1 MASKRFVTSVIL
13 AILLLS
19 VLSLGVLPGALAQSD
34 DPLYAAADTVAPSY
48 VDGVQ
53 AVPGDA
59 SVTLSWDASTDNVG
73 VMGYVLYYGT
83 VSVSQAG
90 QEYDNQTEIGNVLIY
105 TMAGLQNNV
114 TYYFAVTAKDAA
126 GNESEEYSLE
136 VSATPAASV
145 IEDDGTPP
153 TVVAAAAGN
162 CDGLTVTFSEPVVLP
177 GANPGNAFKI
187 ENLDTYAALEISGA
201 ETLAG
206 AQNKVVLSTSA
217 METGAQYLL
226 TVGIAV
232 EDRLSNPIVSGTS
245 DTAVFSG
252 VACVDEPVEP
262 VEPVEP
268 NEPDEPADD
277 VEAPKLE
284 SVEVVSL
291 TELKLKF
298 DEEVILPVR
307 DDVVAEAPVAEE
319 PDPALE
325 LFSILDLAQN
335 PIVILEVSYV
345 ETEALDTENNP
356 VLDKTQLRLVTEP
369 HMQDKEYFLKITGLT
384 DAEGN
389 VTIGDFKSSTNYKT
403 PAPVVEVDAIA
414 PEDVQNFVSSVMDSL
429 VKLNW
434 GSSLNTAGDLVDQYL
449 YVSTD
454 GGATFEK
461 KGALGKE
468 VNEYKFE
475 GGVEGQNYVFKVTTV
490 DEAGNESEGTVV
502 TATLPV
508 TGPALLGLAAAA
520 LMGGGIL
527 GRKKK
532 LL

>member
-1 MASKRFVTSVIL
+1 MNAKRLITSVIL

-19 VLSLGVLPGALAQSD
+19 VLSLGILPSALAQSD
-34 DPLYAAADTVAPSY
+34 DPLYAAADAVAPSY

-53 AVPGDA
+53 AAPGDA

-73 VMGYVLYYGT
+73 IAGYVIYYGT
-83 VSVSQAG
+83 ISVSQAG
-90 QEYDNQTEIGNVLIY
+90 QEYDNRTEIGNVL
-105 TMAGLQNNV
+105 TTTVASLQNNV
-114 TYYFAVTAKDAA
+114 TYYFALTAKDAA
-126 GNESEEYSLE
+126 GNESEEYSTQ
-136 VSATPAASV
+136 VSATPAASSV
-145 IEDDGTPP
+145 EDDGTPP
-153 TVVAAAAGN
+153 TVVSAVAGN
-162 CDGLTVTFSEPVVLP
+162 CDELTVTFSEPVVLP
-177 GANPGNAFKI
+177 GANPGSAFNV

-201 ETLAG
+201 QVAVG
-206 AQNKVVLSTSA
+206 APGKVVLSTSA

-232 EDRLSNPIVSGTS
+232 EDRLGNPIVSGTS

-252 VACVDEPVEP
+252 VACVVEP

-268 NEPDEPADD
+268 IDD

-284 SVEVVSL
+284 SVDVVSL

-298 DEEVILPVR
+298 DEEVILPVQEPA
-307 DDVVAEAPVAEE
+307 DDAAPAGEPVAEQ

-325 LFSILDLAQN
+325 LFSILDLDQN
-335 PIVILEVSYV
+335 PVVILEVSYV
-345 ETEALDTENNP
+345 ET
-356 VLDKTQLRLVTEP
+356 DKTQLTLVTEP
-369 HMQDKEYFLKITGLT
+369 HVQGKEYFLKITGLA
-384 DAEGN
+384 DVLGN
-389 VTIGDFKSSTNYKT
+389 VTLGDFKSSANYKT
-403 PAPVVEVDAIA
+403 PAPAVEVDAIA
-414 PEDVQNFVSSVMDSL
+414 PEDVQNFMSSVMDSL

-461 KGALGKE
+461 KGALGKD

-490 DEAGNESEGTVV
+490 DGAGNESEGTIV

-520 LMGGGIL
+520 LMGGGFL
-527 GRKKK
+527 GRKKR
-532 LL
+532 L

>member
-1 MASKRFVTSVIL
+1 MKNIF

-19 VLSLGVLPGALAQSD
+19 ILSLGVLPSALAQS
-34 DPLYAAADTVAPSY
+34 DTVAPSY
-48 VDGVQ
+48 VDGMQ
-53 AVPGDA
+53 AAPGDT

-73 VMGYVLYYGT
+73 VTGYVLYYGT

-90 QEYDNQTEIGNVLIY
+90 QEYDNRTEIGNVLTY
-105 TMAGLQNNV
+105 TLAGLQNNV

-126 GNESEEYSLE
+126 GNESEEYSTQ
-136 VSATPAASV
+136 VSATPAASAV
-145 IEDDGTPP
+145 EDDGTPP
-153 TVVAAAAGN
+153 TVVSAVAGN

-177 GANPGNAFKI
+177 GANPGNAFNI

-201 ETLAG
+201 ATMAG

-232 EDRLSNPIVSGTS
+232 EDRLGNPIVSGTS

-252 VACVDEPVEP
+252 VACAVVEPPIDEPVDEPV
-262 VEPVEP
+262 
-268 NEPDEPADD
+268 DD

-284 SVEVVSL
+284 SVEVFSL

-298 DEEVILPVR
+298 DEEVVLPVKEESGETVEEPA
-307 DDVVAEAPVAEE
+307 DAPAPVAEE
-319 PDPALE
+319 SDPALE
-325 LFSILDLAQN
+325 LFSILDLEQN
-335 PIVILEVSYV
+335 PVVILEVSYV
-345 ETEALDTENNP
+345 ETDALDAEGNP
-356 VLDKTQLRLVTEP
+356 ILDKTQLTLVTEP
-369 HMQDKEYFLKITGLT
+369 HTQDKEYFLKITGLT
-384 DAEGN
+384 DALGN
-389 VTIGDFKSSTNYKT
+389 VTIGDFKSSANYKT

-414 PEDVQNFVSSVMDSL
+414 PEDVQNVMTSIMDSL

-434 GSSLNTAGDLVDQYL
+434 ASSLNSAGDLVDQYL

-461 KGALGKE
+461 KGALGKDAT
-468 VNEYKFE
+468 EYKFE

-490 DEAGNESEGTVV
+490 DGAGNESEGTVV

-520 LMGGGIL
+520 LLGGGAL
-527 GRKKK
+527 GRRKKFRA
-532 LL
+532 